1 MMNAKHLACGNSFKS
16 NSCNPLNLKWK
27 TLACLHP
34 LSLVGEGALLG
45 PPFVLYRSLRS
56 VNQSIF
62 IEILG
67 CAKTLRQARKTK
79 SVNSLMINIQ
89 VATFFS

>member
-1 MMNAKHLACGNSFKS
+1 M
-16 NSCNPLNLKWK
+16 P
-27 TLACLHP
+27 P
-34 LSLVGEGALLG
+34 PSLISERLEGALLG

-62 IEILG
+62 IKILG
-67 CAKTLRQARKTK
+67 CGKTLCQARKTK
-79 SVNSLMINIQ
+79 SVNCLMINIQ